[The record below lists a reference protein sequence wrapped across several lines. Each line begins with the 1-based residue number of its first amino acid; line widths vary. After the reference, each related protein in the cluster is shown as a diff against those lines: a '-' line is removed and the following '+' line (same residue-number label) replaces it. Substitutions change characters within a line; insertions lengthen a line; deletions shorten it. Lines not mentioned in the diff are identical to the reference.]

1 MCERFSATRKLGGAC
16 LALSLVLVSSVQA
29 GNAYLPVTGPT
40 PLRIEVAMTRPVDFS
55 SYGKVTE
62 SHAKTDVS
70 SPAAE
75 PAVDSK
81 TPLNAMVSVT
91 ESNGSVPAVAVPGNS
106 GEETPSES
114 ALPPILR
121 PADNLLVITP
131 QMLTEFFKPFPN
143 GTNGGV
149 SVYVPVQI
157 GFTPPTEKNPPS
169 SRATYKVQ

>member
-1 MCERFSATRKLGGAC
+1 
-16 LALSLVLVSSVQA
+16 
-29 GNAYLPVTGPT
+29 
-40 PLRIEVAMTRPVDFS
+40 MTRPVDFS

-62 SHAKTDVS
+62 SLAKTDVS
-70 SPAAE
+70 SPAVD
-75 PAVDSK
+75 PTVDSK
-81 TPLNAMVSVT
+81 TPLNAIVSVT
-91 ESNGSVPAVAVPGNS
+91 ETNGAVLAVAVPGNP
-106 GEETPSES
+106 GEEAPTTP

-149 SVYVPVQI
+149 SGYVPVQI